1 MVVLETHNNGPTPK
15 VCLNMIVKNESKVIL
30 RLLNSV
36 YKFIDSYCIC
46 DTGSTDDTVSI
57 ITTFFNEKNIS
68 GKIAHQQ
75 FRDFGYNRTYALMQC
90 ENMSDVDYV
99 LLMDADMVLRF
110 NDNEIINI
118 KKKLVEYTAFYIF
131 QGSNTFHYKNV
142 RIVKNK
148 SGMKYWGVTHEFVEV
163 PEGTVYGILK
173 KDELFIDDIGDGGSK
188 SDKFLRDIRLLT
200 KGLEETPNNDRYTF
214 YLANSYKDSGQLE
227 KAIETYKKRIEI
239 GGWIEEVWFS
249 NLTIGRI
256 YKRMGDMERA
266 IFYWLEAY
274 TVYPNRI
281 ENLYEIIHYYRDKG
295 KNQLAY
301 QFYVMARQQMKEFPN
316 FDYLFLEKDVYDF
329 KLDYEFS
336 IIGYYCNKFCID
348 LVACCMKL
356 FANPNVE
363 EWMFK
368 NILSNYKFY
377 SKQIQSIKH
386 KKSEQLLQI
395 GKDLV
400 SNPDFVSSSPSICYH
415 NDEFYV
421 NLRYVNYSVND
432 KGEYMNKDKIE
443 TINVL
448 SAFSSNNEIWIN
460 TDEKLIK
467 HDAKYDNL
475 YVGLEDVKLFS
486 YKGKLYYN
494 ANRGLSYGNIVVE
507 HGEIDL
513 ETGNTNSMFLR
524 GIRQNS
530 VEKNWVL
537 FEDGNGDMKCIYK
550 WFPLTIGN
558 IITSITENTLEKP
571 EINYEITNE
580 IGTNSLFKHLRGSTN
595 GVRVDN
601 EIWFICHSV
610 SYEDRRYY
618 YHIIVAIDPITYVIK
633 RYTPLFTFDKEKVEY
648 TLGFTYKNGEL
659 TIGYSI
665 MDKKSEYIVVEKST
679 VEQMFTQIK

>member
-1 MVVLETHNNGPTPK
+1 MVVLETLKNVPTPK

-90 ENMSDVDYV
+90 ENMSDVDYI

-110 NDNEIINI
+110 NENEIINI
-118 KKKLVEYTAFYIF
+118 KNKLVEYTAFYIF

-142 RIVKNK
+142 RIVKNN
-148 SGMKYWGVTHEFVEV
+148 SGMKYWGVTHEYVEV
-163 PEGTVYGILK
+163 PKDTVYGILK
-173 KDELFIDDIGDGGSK
+173 KEELFIDDIGDGGSK

-239 GGWIEEVWFS
+239 GGWVEEVWYS
-249 NLTIGRI
+249 NVTIGRI

-274 TVYPNRI
+274 TIYPNRI
-281 ENLYEIIHYYRDKG
+281 ENLYEIVHYYRDKG

-336 IIGYYCNKFCID
+336 IIGYYCNKFGID

-356 FANPNVE
+356 FGNPNLE

-377 SKQIQSIKH
+377 SKKIQSIKH

-395 GKDLV
+395 GKDFV
-400 SNPDFVSSSPSICYH
+400 SNPDFLSSSPSICYH

-421 NLRYVNYSVND
+421 NLRYVNYSINE
-432 KGEYMNKDKIE
+432 KGEYINKDKIE

-448 SAFSSNNEIWIN
+448 STFSSNNEIWIN
-460 TDEKLIK
+460 TDEKLLK
-467 HDAKYDNL
+467 HDTQYDNL

-486 YKGKLYYN
+486 YKNKLYYN
-494 ANRGLSYGNIVVE
+494 ANRGLSYGNIVAE

-524 GIRQNS
+524 GSRQNS

-558 IITSITENTLEKP
+558 IIKNENKP
-571 EINYEITNE
+571 EINYEVTNE

-595 GVRVDN
+595 GIRVDN
-601 EIWFICHSV
+601 EIWFVCHSV

-618 YHIIVAIDPITYVIK
+618 YHIIVAMDPITYSIK
-633 RYTPLFTFDKEKVEY
+633 RYTPFFTFEKEKVEY

-679 VEQMFTQIK
+679 VEQMFLQIK